1 MLADDKLLQPLLSPR
16 SDDRGPDSIDER
28 GAEVIIAGHG
38 RFGMTIVRLLQ
49 ANRRRTVVLD
59 HDTEQIEALRKFGYR
74 VYYGDAARL
83 DLLEAAGAKDAKVF
97 VLAIDDRD
105 RALVIAE
112 QVMRHFPHLHVFA
125 RAFDRVHAY
134 QLLNLGV
141 HSVYREVFGSSVDL
155 ARDVLT
161 ALGVRPSE
169 AQRAAALFEAH
180 DERLVRESAPH
191 LEDQRKLIDIARRA
205 RAEIA
210 NVLAQDVGE
219 GTGDAARDAAA
230 PAPRAGET
238 SPPAVGPKT

>member
-1 MLADDKLLQPLLSPR
+1 MLVDDKLLQPKLAPR
-16 SDDRGPDSIDER
+16 SEKRAPDAIDER
-28 GAEVIIAGHG
+28 DAEVIIAGHG

-59 HDTEQIEALRKFGYR
+59 HDAEQIEALRRFGYR

-83 DLLEAAGAKDAKVF
+83 DLLEAAGAKDAKAF

-105 RALVIAE
+105 RALAIAE
-112 QVMRHFPHLHVFA
+112 SVMRHFPHLRLFA

-141 HSVYREVFGSSVDL
+141 HHVYREVFGTSVDVG
-155 ARDVLT
+155 RDVLT
-161 ALGVRPSE
+161 ALGLQPHE
-169 AQRAAALFEAH
+169 AQRVAALFKAH

-191 LEDQRKLIDIARRA
+191 ALDQSKLIDITRRA

-219 GTGDAARDAAA
+219 AKGDPGSAKEAAGRDEA
-230 PAPRAGET
+230 
-238 SPPAVGPKT
+238 

>member
-1 MLADDKLLQPLLSPR
+1 
-16 SDDRGPDSIDER
+16 
-28 GAEVIIAGHG
+28 
-38 RFGMTIVRLLQ
+38 MTIVRLLQ

-59 HDTEQIEALRKFGYR
+59 HDAEQIEALRKFGYR

-105 RALVIAE
+105 RALSIAAS
-112 QVMRHFPHLHVFA
+112 VLRHFPHLRVFA

-141 HSVYREVFGSSVDL
+141 HSVYREVFGTSVDV

-161 ALGVRPSE
+161 TLGMQPSE
-169 AQRAAALFEAH
+169 AQRAATLFRAH
-180 DERLVRESAPH
+180 DEQLVRDSAAH
-191 LEDQRKLIDIARRA
+191 RLDQAKLIDISRRA

-219 GTGDAARDAAA
+219 ATRVPDRAPETPERDE
-230 PAPRAGET
+230 AGR
-238 SPPAVGPKT
+238 